1 MTDEEKREIIAALK
15 AESTDVTLLEVVSS
29 LDGLTSLPVA
39 QGNKLVRAPIPLLA
53 KPATDAAEIANVATE
68 NANAAA
74 ARAETAADIAEQYAR
89 TADDEDVY
97 VRGTLNDTDGTI
109 TESVQA
115 GSVVCNKYIGVP
127 SNTEKISVWL
137 YMITP
142 LTGNAAIVF
151 YNEQHGFLS
160 VHNIVAN
167 SVNDID
173 VPTGCKFLR
182 YQMPDKNVVEMRI
195 SADGWRLVESL
206 DPTVIKDSISAERN
220 DRVAADSEIRSEIA
234 ELTKTVP
241 NDIHTDYSNDGVS
254 IDLRRDGVQIA
265 TDTIEPAT
273 EELAGVMSAA
283 DKIQQRLLGERIEE
297 VNDALTTERG
307 ARESAIEDVN
317 SKITAEQQAR
327 NSADGMLATALDS
340 EQQTRKA
347 AITNVKGMITDET
360 AAREAAD
367 SEIRTEMSNLTDTVA
382 DGMFASYDDSSVTM
396 DLKRGDVSLYGETIA
411 SATPTNA
418 GVMSAEDKRKLEAA
432 IYQVDDTDYFPD
444 YVETQ
449 VQGWDGDGHS
459 IVINAATEELA
470 GVMSAEDKIE
480 QRNIRTFLETFK
492 KNLIP
497 SGLTVSCLKRI
508 TLGNVEPIY
517 ITAELSPETSYRNII
532 YISDNKAV
540 TVGTDGRVTPVS
552 VGKSVVSVIPTC
564 NTSLAKTIIVE
575 VGKPLA
581 RLVNDRATLR
591 LTSSGVFRLT

>member
-1 MTDEEKREIIAALK
+1 MSTTDAYILERYTGEQVEETLDMVGVNSAAIEREKSDRVSADSNLREAISAEGAARKAADDILQEAIDEELSQREA
-15 AESTDVTLLEVVSS
+15 AESNL
-29 LDGLTSLPVA
+29 
-39 QGNKLVRAPIPLLA
+39 QGAIDK
-53 KPATDAAEIANVATE
+53 E
-68 NANAAA
+68 AA
-74 ARAETAADIAEQYAR
+74 ARKAADSALSTAIA
-89 TADDEDVY
+89 
-97 VRGTLNDTDGTI
+97 N
-109 TESVQA
+109 
-115 GSVVCNKYIGVP
+115 
-127 SNTEKISVWL
+127 
-137 YMITP
+137 
-142 LTGNAAIVF
+142 
-151 YNEQHGFLS
+151 
-160 VHNIVAN
+160 
-167 SVNDID
+167 
-173 VPTGCKFLR
+173 
-182 YQMPDKNVVEMRI
+182 
-195 SADGWRLVESL
+195 
-206 DPTVIKDSISAERN
+206 ERN
-220 DRVAADSEIRSEIA
+220 DRVAADSGLRADLNAEMSERKTEDGNIRSEIA

-241 NDIHTDYSNDGVS
+241 NDIYTAYSDDGVS
-254 IDLRRDGVQIA
+254 IDLRRDRVLLA

-273 EELAGVMSAA
+273 EELAGVMSAE
-283 DKIQQRLLGERIEE
+283 DKIKQRILGERIEE

-317 SKITAEQQAR
+317 NKIKAEQEAR
-327 NSADGMLATALDS
+327 NSADGMLATAIDS
-340 EQQTRKA
+340 EKQTRKA
-347 AITNVKGMITDET
+347 AITTVKGLITDEA

-367 SEIRTEMSNLTDTVA
+367 SALSTAIANERNDRVAADSEIMTEISNLADTLA

-432 IYQVDDTDYFPD
+432 IYQVDDTEYFPD

-449 VQGWDGDGHS
+449 IRGYDGDGHS
-459 IVINAATEELA
+459 VVINAATDKLA

-480 QRNIRTFLETFK
+480 QRNIRTFVETFK

-497 SGLTVSCLKRI
+497 SGLTVSCLERI

-517 ITAELSPETSYRNII
+517 ITADLSPETAYRNII

-540 TVGTDGRVTPVS
+540 TVGTDGRLTPVA

-591 LTSSGVFRLT
+591 LTSSGAFRLT

>member
-1 MTDEEKREIIAALK
+1 MSTTDAYILERYTGEQVEETLNMVGVNSAAIEREKSDRVSADSNLREAISAEGATRKAADDILQEAIDEEFSQREAA
-15 AESTDVTLLEVVSS
+15 VSN
-29 LDGLTSLPVA
+29 L
-39 QGNKLVRAPIPLLA
+39 QGAIDK
-53 KPATDAAEIANVATE
+53 E
-68 NANAAA
+68 AA
-74 ARAETAADIAEQYAR
+74 ARKAADSALSTAIA
-89 TADDEDVY
+89 
-97 VRGTLNDTDGTI
+97 N
-109 TESVQA
+109 
-115 GSVVCNKYIGVP
+115 
-127 SNTEKISVWL
+127 
-137 YMITP
+137 
-142 LTGNAAIVF
+142 
-151 YNEQHGFLS
+151 
-160 VHNIVAN
+160 
-167 SVNDID
+167 
-173 VPTGCKFLR
+173 
-182 YQMPDKNVVEMRI
+182 
-195 SADGWRLVESL
+195 
-206 DPTVIKDSISAERN
+206 ERN
-220 DRVAADSEIRSEIA
+220 DRVAADSGLRDDLNAEVSERKTEDRDIRSEIA

-241 NDIHTDYSNDGVS
+241 NDIRTDYSDDGVS
-254 IDLRRDGVQIA
+254 IDLKRDGVQIA

-317 SKITAEQQAR
+317 NKIKAEQEAR
-327 NSADGMLATALDS
+327 NSADGMLATAIDS
-340 EQQTRKA
+340 EKQTRKA
-347 AITNVKGMITDET
+347 AITTVKGMITDET

-367 SEIRTEMSNLTDTVA
+367 SEIRNEIASLTDTVA

-418 GVMSAEDKRKLEAA
+418 GVMSSEDKRKLEAA

-449 VQGWDGDGHS
+449 IRGYDGDGHS
-459 IVINAATEELA
+459 VVINAATEKLA

-480 QRNIRTFLETFK
+480 QRNIRTFVETFK

-497 SGLTVSCLKRI
+497 SGLTVSCLERI

-517 ITAELSPETSYRNII
+517 ITADLSPETAYRNII

-540 TVGTDGRVTPVS
+540 TVGTDGRLTPVA

-591 LTSSGVFRLT
+591 LTSSGAFRLT

>member
-1 MTDEEKREIIAALK
+1 MSTTDAYILERYTGEQVEETLNMVGVNSAAIEREKSDRVSADSNLREAISAEGATRKAADDILQEAIDEELSQREAA
-15 AESTDVTLLEVVSS
+15 VSN
-29 LDGLTSLPVA
+29 L
-39 QGNKLVRAPIPLLA
+39 QGAIDK
-53 KPATDAAEIANVATE
+53 E
-68 NANAAA
+68 AA
-74 ARAETAADIAEQYAR
+74 ARKAADSALSTAIA
-89 TADDEDVY
+89 
-97 VRGTLNDTDGTI
+97 N
-109 TESVQA
+109 
-115 GSVVCNKYIGVP
+115 
-127 SNTEKISVWL
+127 
-137 YMITP
+137 
-142 LTGNAAIVF
+142 
-151 YNEQHGFLS
+151 
-160 VHNIVAN
+160 
-167 SVNDID
+167 
-173 VPTGCKFLR
+173 
-182 YQMPDKNVVEMRI
+182 
-195 SADGWRLVESL
+195 
-206 DPTVIKDSISAERN
+206 ERN
-220 DRVAADSEIRSEIA
+220 DRVAADSGLREDLNAEVSERKTEDGDIRSEIA

-241 NDIHTDYSNDGVS
+241 NDIHTDYSDDGVS
-254 IDLRRDGVQIA
+254 IDLKCDGVQIA

-297 VNDALTTERG
+297 VNDAITTERG

-382 DGMFASYDDSSVTM
+382 DGMFTSYDDSSVTM

-449 VQGWDGDGHS
+449 VRGWDGDGHS
-459 IVINAATEELA
+459 IVINSATEELA

-480 QRNIRTFLETFK
+480 QRNIRKFLETFK

>member
-1 MTDEEKREIIAALK
+1 M
-15 AESTDVTLLEVVSS
+15 ST
-29 LDGLTSLPVA
+29 
-39 QGNKLVRAPIPLLA
+39 
-53 KPATDAAEIANVATE
+53 TDAYILERYTGEQVEETLDMVGVNSAAIEREKSDRVAADSNLREAISAEGATRKAADDILQE
-68 NANAAA
+68 AIDDEFSQREAAVSNLQGAIDKEAA
-74 ARAETAADIAEQYAR
+74 ARKAADSALSTAIA
-89 TADDEDVY
+89 
-97 VRGTLNDTDGTI
+97 N
-109 TESVQA
+109 
-115 GSVVCNKYIGVP
+115 
-127 SNTEKISVWL
+127 
-137 YMITP
+137 
-142 LTGNAAIVF
+142 
-151 YNEQHGFLS
+151 
-160 VHNIVAN
+160 
-167 SVNDID
+167 
-173 VPTGCKFLR
+173 
-182 YQMPDKNVVEMRI
+182 
-195 SADGWRLVESL
+195 
-206 DPTVIKDSISAERN
+206 ERN
-220 DRVAADSEIRSEIA
+220 DRVAADSGLRDDLNAEVSERKTEDGDIRSEIA

-241 NDIHTDYSNDGVS
+241 NDIRTDYSDDGVS
-254 IDLRRDGVQIA
+254 INLKRDGVQIA

-273 EELAGVMSAA
+273 EELAGVMSAE
-283 DKIQQRLLGERIEE
+283 DKKQQRILGERIEE

-317 SKITAEQQAR
+317 IKITAEQQAR

-347 AITNVKGMITDET
+347 AITNVKGMITDEA

-367 SEIRTEMSNLTDTVA
+367 SEIRTEISNLADTVA

-449 VQGWDGDGHS
+449 IRGYDGDGHS
-459 IVINAATEELA
+459 VVINAATDKLA

-480 QRNIRTFLETFK
+480 QRNIRTFVETFK

-497 SGLTVSCLKRI
+497 SGLTVSCLERI

-517 ITAELSPETSYRNII
+517 ITADLSPETAYRNII

-540 TVGTDGRVTPVS
+540 TVGTDGRLTPVA

-591 LTSSGVFRLT
+591 LTSSGAFRLT